1 MVGFIVTKIFNFTKG
16 HIIDFIIDGDIKH
29 DDIIKLSN
37 NYFFDEGI
45 SELSVWPTS
54 TEFTKAFHKV
64 YDDYY
69 EGFNTNFYVKFL
81 DDGFKTKYGDKIV
94 DIINWNLPM
103 GTSDAF

>member
-1 MVGFIVTKIFNFTKG
+1 MVSFWAHLVKSRKFE
-16 HIIDFIIDGDIKH
+16 IIDGDIKH

-69 EGFNTNFYVKFL
+69 EGFNTNFYVKF
-81 DDGFKTKYGDKIV
+81 F
-94 DIINWNLPM
+94 
-103 GTSDAF
+103 S